1 VTRRI
6 RCKKNPSFVV
16 LQAKSDC
23 KIRVLMSFVVT
34 TSFDAKQN
42 PSFAKIR
49 VLMSFVVTTSFDAKQ
64 NPSLPRS
71 EF

>member
-1 VTRRI
+1 
-6 RCKKNPSFVV
+6 
-16 LQAKSDC
+16 
-23 KIRVLMSFVVT
+23 MSFVVT